1 MIYSGTKEALK
12 SSFVGI
18 SVNINAVGGRM
29 GGGGLRGGTMGGE
42 GWVMKHGGGDDG
54 GVKGG
59 RWGGRTGAERG
70 G

>member
-29 GGGGLRGGTMGGE
+29 GGGGLRGE
-42 GWVMKHGGGDDG
+42 RW
-54 GVKGG
+54 GVKDG
-59 RWGGRTGAERG
+59 
-70 G
+70 